1 MAQTT
6 TPCPRCGG
14 QMIADVQ
21 QIFDVGVD
29 PMDKERLL
37 RGAANIAVCPSC
49 GYQSQIAMPIVYHD
63 PEKELLLTYFPS
75 ELNMPLPEQEKVLGP
90 MITKVVNSLP
100 PEKKKGYLFQ
110 PRSMLTYDTLFETI
124 LEADG
129 ITKEMLNE
137 QKYKGELIRR
147 LLQTS
152 PESLTEVIHQEE
164 SHIDQSFFLM
174 LNNTLDAAVQM
185 RDKKSFEALKNLQE
199 VLFKETEFGRELKVQ
214 ADFTQKAIKDLQ
226 ELGGNLNR
234 DTLLDLVLN
243 SPADIYLQTLTGLAR
258 SGMDYEF
265 FTKLS
270 SRIDSAEGEEKE
282 KFAAIRTQLLDLTQ
296 RIDKALAEE
305 KEARRRLLE
314 EILKQDDME
323 SAVYQA
329 VRAIDQQFTDV
340 VNEELAAA
348 RKDGDFMRS
357 GKLQQLLDIIGKPYT
372 APEEI
377 NRLETMLGAESED
390 ALKALIEEEPEMAG
404 DEMKKLVA
412 ELIEEGRTQNSLTP
426 EVMEKLQMIQKV
438 ITEA

>member
-63 PEKELLLTYFPS
+63 PEKELLLTYFPA
-75 ELNMPLPEQEKVLGP
+75 ELNMSLPEQQKIIGP
-90 MITKVVNSLP
+90 LITKVVNSLP
-100 PEKKKGYLFQ
+100 PEKKKGYIFQ
-110 PRSMLTYDTLFETI
+110 PRAMLTYDTLFETI

-147 LLQTS
+147 LIQTS
-152 PESLTEVIHQEE
+152 PDSLVEVIHQEE

-185 RDKKSFEALKNLQE
+185 RDKNSFETLKKVQE
-199 VLFKETEFGRELKVQ
+199 VLFRETAYGRELKAK
-214 ADFTQKAIKDLQ
+214 ADSTQKAITDLQ
-226 ELGGNLNR
+226 NLGENLNR
-234 DTLLDLVLN
+234 DTLLDLALG
-243 SPADIYLQTLTGLAR
+243 SPDETYLQTLAGLAR
-258 SGMDYEF
+258 NGMDYEF
-265 FTKLS
+265 FAKLS
-270 SRIDSAEGEEKE
+270 ARINAAEGEEKE
-282 KFAAIRTQLLDLTQ
+282 KFTGIRTQLLDLTQ
-296 RIDKALAEE
+296 QIDKALAEE
-305 KEARRRLLE
+305 KENRRKLLE
-314 EILKQDDME
+314 ELLKQEDLE
-323 SAVYQA
+323 SAVYQ
-329 VRAIDQQFTDV
+329 VIRAIDQPFTDV

-348 RKDGDFMRS
+348 RKAGDFMRS
-357 GKLQQLLDIIGKPYT
+357 GKLQQLLDIIQKLYT

-377 NRLETMLGAESED
+377 QKLETMLGAETED
-390 ALKALIEEEPEMAG
+390 ALKALIEEDPDLAS

-412 ELIEEGRTQNSLTP
+412 ELIEEGKTQNSLTP
-426 EVMEKLQMIQKV
+426 EVTEKLQMIQKV
-438 ITEA
+438 LG

>member
-1 MAQTT
+1 
-6 TPCPRCGG
+6 
-14 QMIADVQ
+14 MIADVQ

-49 GYQSQIAMPIVYHD
+49 GYQSQIALPIVYHD
-63 PEKELLLTYFPS
+63 PEKELLLTYFPP
-75 ELNMPLPEQEKVLGP
+75 ELNMPLPEQQKVLGP

-110 PRSMLTYDTLFETI
+110 PRTMLTYDTLFETI

-147 LLQTS
+147 LLQTA
-152 PESLTEVIHQEE
+152 PDSLAEVIRQEE

-174 LNNTLDAAVQM
+174 LNNTMDAAVQM
-185 RDKKSFEALKNLQE
+185 RDKDSYEKLRALQD
-199 VLFKETEFGRELKVQ
+199 VLFKETAYGRELKVK
-214 ADFTQKAIKDLQ
+214 ADFTQKAITDLQ
-226 ELGGNLNR
+226 ELGDKLNR
-234 DTLLDLVLN
+234 DTLLELVLN
-243 SPADIYLQTLTGLAR
+243 SPDDVYLQTLTGLAR
-258 SGMDYEF
+258 NGMDYEF

-270 SRIDSAEGEEKE
+270 SRINSAEGEEKE
-282 KFAAIRTQLLDLTQ
+282 KFTKIRTQLLDLTQ

-305 KEARRRLLE
+305 KEARRKLLE

-329 VRAIDQQFTDV
+329 VRAIDQSFTDV

-348 RKDGDFMRS
+348 RKAGDFMRS
-357 GKLQQLLDIIGKPYT
+357 GKLQQLLDLIKKLYT

-377 NRLETMLGAESED
+377 HMLETMLGAETEE
-390 ALKALIEEEPEMAG
+390 ALEALIEETPEMG
-404 DEMKKLVA
+404 SEEMKNLVA
-412 ELIEEGRTQNSLTP
+412 GLIEEGKAQNSLTP
-426 EVMEKLQMIQKV
+426 EVTEKLQMIQKV
-438 ITEA
+438 LSK

>member
-1 MAQTT
+1 
-6 TPCPRCGG
+6 
-14 QMIADVQ
+14 MIADVQ

-49 GYQSQIAMPIVYHD
+49 GYQSQIALPIVYHD
-63 PEKELLLTYFPS
+63 PEKELLLTYFPP
-75 ELNMPLPEQEKVLGP
+75 ELNMPLPEQQKVLGP

-110 PRSMLTYDTLFETI
+110 PRTMLTYDTLFETI

-147 LLQTS
+147 LLQTA
-152 PESLTEVIHQEE
+152 PDSLAEVIRQEE

-174 LNNTLDAAVQM
+174 LNNTMDAAVQM
-185 RDKKSFEALKNLQE
+185 RDKDSYEKLRALQD
-199 VLFKETEFGRELKVQ
+199 VLFKETAYGRELKIK
-214 ADFTQKAIKDLQ
+214 ADFTQKAITDLQ
-226 ELGGNLNR
+226 ELGDRLNR
-234 DTLLDLVLN
+234 DTLLELVLN
-243 SPADIYLQTLTGLAR
+243 SPDDVYLQTLTGLAR
-258 SGMDYEF
+258 NGMDYEF

-270 SRIDSAEGEEKE
+270 SRIESAEGEEKE
-282 KFAAIRTQLLDLTQ
+282 KFTKIRTQLLDLTQ

-305 KEARRRLLE
+305 KEARRKLLE

-329 VRAIDQQFTDV
+329 VRAIDQSFTDV

-348 RKDGDFMRS
+348 RKAGDFMRS
-357 GKLQQLLDIIGKPYT
+357 GKLQQLLDLIKKLYT

-377 NRLETMLGAESED
+377 HMLETMLGAETEE
-390 ALKALIEEEPEMAG
+390 ALEALIEETPEMASE
-404 DEMKKLVA
+404 EMKNLVA
-412 ELIEEGRTQNSLTP
+412 GLIEEGKAQNSLTP
-426 EVMEKLQMIQKV
+426 EVTEKLQMIQKV
-438 ITEA
+438 LSK

>member
-49 GYQSQIAMPIVYHD
+49 GYQSQIALPIVYHD
-63 PEKELLLTYFPS
+63 PEKELLLTYFPP
-75 ELNMPLPEQEKVLGP
+75 ELNMPLPEQQKVLGP

-110 PRSMLTYDTLFETI
+110 PRTMLTYDTLFETI

-147 LLQTS
+147 LLQTA
-152 PESLTEVIHQEE
+152 PDSLAEVIRQEE

-174 LNNTLDAAVQM
+174 LNNTMDAAVQM
-185 RDKKSFEALKNLQE
+185 RDKDSYEKLRALQD
-199 VLFKETEFGRELKVQ
+199 VLFKETAYGRELKVK
-214 ADFTQKAIKDLQ
+214 ADFTQKAITDLQ
-226 ELGGNLNR
+226 ELGDKLNR
-234 DTLLDLVLN
+234 DTLLELVLN
-243 SPADIYLQTLTGLAR
+243 SPDDVYLQTLTGLAR
-258 SGMDYEF
+258 NGMDYEF

-270 SRIDSAEGEEKE
+270 SRINSAEGEEKE
-282 KFAAIRTQLLDLTQ
+282 KFTKIRTQLLDLTQ

-305 KEARRRLLE
+305 KEARRKLLE

-329 VRAIDQQFTDV
+329 VRAIDQSFTDV

-348 RKDGDFMRS
+348 RKAGDFMRS
-357 GKLQQLLDIIGKPYT
+357 GKLQQLLDLIKKLYT

-377 NRLETMLGAESED
+377 HMLETMLGAETEE
-390 ALKALIEEEPEMAG
+390 ALEALIEETPEMAG
-404 DEMKKLVA
+404 EEMKNLVA
-412 ELIEEGRTQNSLTP
+412 GLIEEGKAQNSLTP
-426 EVMEKLQMIQKV
+426 EVTEKLQMIQKV
-438 ITEA
+438 LSK

>member
-49 GYQSQIAMPIVYHD
+49 GYQSQIALPIVYHD
-63 PEKELLLTYFPS
+63 PEKELLLTYFPP
-75 ELNMPLPEQEKVLGP
+75 ELNMPLPEQQKVLGP

-110 PRSMLTYDTLFETI
+110 PRTMLTYDTLFETI

-147 LLQTS
+147 LLQTA
-152 PESLTEVIHQEE
+152 PDSLAEVIRQEE

-174 LNNTLDAAVQM
+174 LNNTMDAAVQM
-185 RDKKSFEALKNLQE
+185 RDKDSYEKLRALQD
-199 VLFKETEFGRELKVQ
+199 VLFKETAYGRELKVK
-214 ADFTQKAIKDLQ
+214 ADFTQKAITDLQ
-226 ELGGNLNR
+226 ELGDRLNR
-234 DTLLDLVLN
+234 DTLLELVLN
-243 SPADIYLQTLTGLAR
+243 SPDDVYLQTLTGLAR
-258 SGMDYEF
+258 NGMDYEF

-282 KFAAIRTQLLDLTQ
+282 KFTKIRTQLLDLTQ

-305 KEARRRLLE
+305 KEARRKLLE

-329 VRAIDQQFTDV
+329 VRAIDQSFTDV

-348 RKDGDFMRS
+348 RKAGDFMRS
-357 GKLQQLLDIIGKPYT
+357 GKLQQLLDLIKKLYT

-377 NRLETMLGAESED
+377 HMLETMLGAETEE
-390 ALKALIEEEPEMAG
+390 ALEALIEETPEMAG
-404 DEMKKLVA
+404 EEMKNLVA
-412 ELIEEGRTQNSLTP
+412 GLIEEGKAQNSLTP
-426 EVMEKLQMIQKV
+426 EVTEKLQMIQKV
-438 ITEA
+438 LSK

>member
-14 QMIADVQ
+14 QMIADIQ
-21 QIFDVGVD
+21 QIFDVSVD

-37 RGAANIAVCPSC
+37 RGAANIAICPSC

-63 PEKELLLTYFPS
+63 PEKELLLTYFPP
-75 ELNMPLPEQEKVLGP
+75 ELNMTVPEQQKIIGP

-110 PRSMLTYDTLFETI
+110 PRTMLTYDTLFETI

-152 PESLTEVIHQEE
+152 PESLVEVIHQEE

-185 RDKKSFEALKNLQE
+185 RDKASFETLKNLQE
-199 VLFKETEFGRELKVQ
+199 VLFRETAYGRELKVK
-214 ADFTQKAIKDLQ
+214 ADFTQKAISDLQ
-226 ELGGNLNR
+226 ALGENLNR
-234 DTLLDLVLN
+234 DSLLELVLN
-243 SPADIYLQTLTGLAR
+243 SPDEIYLQTLTGLAR
-258 SGMDYEF
+258 NGMDYEF
-265 FTKLS
+265 FSKLS
-270 SRIDSAEGEEKE
+270 SRINAAEGEEKE
-282 KFAAIRTQLLDLTQ
+282 KFTTIRTQLLDLTQ

-305 KEARRRLLE
+305 KEARRKLLE

-323 SAVYQA
+323 AAVYQA
-329 VRAIDQQFTDV
+329 VRAIDQEFTDV

-348 RKDGDFMRS
+348 RKSGDFMRS
-357 GKLQQLLDIIGKPYT
+357 GKLQQLLDFIQKLYT
-372 APEEI
+372 APDEI
-377 NRLETMLGAESED
+377 QKLETMLSAETED
-390 ALKALIEEEPEMAG
+390 ALKALIEENPDLASE
-404 DEMKKLVA
+404 EMKKLVA
-412 ELIEEGRTQNSLTP
+412 DLMEEGKAQNSLTP
-426 EVMEKLQMIQKV
+426 EITDKLTMIQKV
-438 ITEA
+438 LSE

>member
-1 MAQTT
+1 
-6 TPCPRCGG
+6 
-14 QMIADVQ
+14 MIADIQ
-21 QIFDVGVD
+21 QIFDVSVD

-37 RGAANIAVCPSC
+37 RGAANIAICPSC

-63 PEKELLLTYFPS
+63 PEKELLLTYFPP
-75 ELNMPLPEQEKVLGP
+75 ELNMSLPEQQKILGP

-110 PRSMLTYDTLFETI
+110 PRTMLTFDTLFETI

-152 PESLTEVIHQEE
+152 QDSLVEVIHQEE

-185 RDKKSFEALKNLQE
+185 RDKTSFEALKKVQE
-199 VLFKETEFGRELKVQ
+199 VLFRETAYGRELKVK
-214 ADFTQKAIKDLQ
+214 ADFTQKAITDLQ
-226 ELGGNLNR
+226 NLGENLNR

-243 SPADIYLQTLTGLAR
+243 SPDDIYLQTLTGLAR

-270 SRIDSAEGEEKE
+270 SRIDAAEGEEKE
-282 KFAAIRTQLLDLTQ
+282 KFTNIRTQLLDLTQ

-305 KEARRRLLE
+305 KETRRKLLE

-323 SAVYQA
+323 SALYQA

-348 RKDGDFMRS
+348 RKSGDFMRS
-357 GKLQQLLDIIGKPYT
+357 GKLQQLLDLIQKLYT
-372 APEEI
+372 APDEI
-377 NRLETMLGAESED
+377 QKLETMLSAETED
-390 ALKALIEEEPEMAG
+390 ALKALIEEDPELAG
-404 DEMKKLVA
+404 EEMKKLVA
-412 ELIEEGRTQNSLTP
+412 DLIEEGKVQNSLTP
-426 EVMEKLQMIQKV
+426 EVMDKLTMIQKV
-438 ITEA
+438 LGA

>member
-14 QMIADVQ
+14 QMIADIQ
-21 QIFDVGVD
+21 QIFDVGAD

-63 PEKELLLTYFPS
+63 PEKELLLTYFPA
-75 ELNMPLPEQEKVLGP
+75 ELNLPLPEQEKILGP
-90 MITKVVNSLP
+90 MITKIVNSLP

-110 PRSMLTYDTLFETI
+110 PRSMLTFDTMFETI
-124 LEADG
+124 LGADG
-129 ITKEMLNE
+129 ITKEMLDE
-137 QKYKGELIRR
+137 QKYKGELLRR

-152 PESLTEVIHQEE
+152 PDSLVEVIHQEE

-185 RDKKSFEALKNLQE
+185 RDKNSFELLKNLQE
-199 VLFKETEFGRELKVQ
+199 TLFKETEFGRQLKVK
-214 ADFTQKAIKDLQ
+214 ADFTQKAISDLQ
-226 ELGGNLNR
+226 ALGENLNR

-243 SPADIYLQTLTGLAR
+243 SPDDVYLQTITGLAR
-258 SGMDYEF
+258 KGMDYEF
-265 FTKLS
+265 FSKLS
-270 SRIDSAEGEEKE
+270 SRINEAAGEEKE
-282 KFAAIRTQLLDLTQ
+282 KYTNIRSQLLDLTQ

-305 KEARRRLLE
+305 KEARRKLLD

-348 RKDGDFMRS
+348 RKAGDFMRS
-357 GKLQQLLDIIGKPYT
+357 GKLQQLLDLIKKLYT

-377 NRLETMLGAESED
+377 QRLETMLAAENEE
-390 ALKALIEEEPEMAG
+390 ALRALIEEDPEMAG
-404 DEMKKLVA
+404 EGMKNLVS
-412 ELIEEGRTQNSLTP
+412 ELLEEGKTQNSLTP
-426 EVMEKLQMIQKV
+426 EVTEKLQMILSV
-438 ITEA
+438 LSA

>member
-29 PMDKERLL
+29 PLDKERLL

-63 PEKELLLTYFPS
+63 PEKELLLTYFPP
-75 ELNMPLPEQEKVLGP
+75 ELNMPMPEQQKVLGP

-110 PRSMLTYDTLFETI
+110 PRTMLTYDTLFETI

-147 LLQTS
+147 LLQTA
-152 PESLTEVIHQEE
+152 PDSLTEVIRQEE

-174 LNNTLDAAVQM
+174 LNNTMDAAVQM
-185 RDKKSFEALKNLQE
+185 RDKDSYEKLRALQD
-199 VLFKETEFGRELKVQ
+199 VLFKETAYGRELKVK
-214 ADFTQKAIKDLQ
+214 ADFTQKAITDLQ
-226 ELGGNLNR
+226 ELGDKLNR
-234 DTLLDLVLN
+234 DTLLELVLN
-243 SPADIYLQTLTGLAR
+243 SPDEVYLQTLTGLAR
-258 SGMDYEF
+258 NGMDYEF

-270 SRIDSAEGEEKE
+270 ACINSAEGEEKE
-282 KFAAIRTQLLDLTQ
+282 KFTQIRTQLLDLTQ

-305 KEARRRLLE
+305 KEARRKLLE

-340 VNEELAAA
+340 VNEELTAA
-348 RKDGDFMRS
+348 RKAGDFMRS
-357 GKLQQLLDIIGKPYT
+357 GKLQQLLDLIQKLYT

-377 NRLETMLGAESED
+377 QRLETMLGAETEE
-390 ALKALIEEEPEMAG
+390 ALEALIEEDPGMASE
-404 DEMKKLVA
+404 EMKNLVA

-426 EVMEKLQMIQKV
+426 EVTEKLQLIQKV
-438 ITEA
+438 LAK

>member
-6 TPCPRCGG
+6 APCPRCGG

-152 PESLTEVIHQEE
+152 PESLAEVIHQEE

-185 RDKKSFEALKNLQE
+185 RDRKSFEALKNLQE

-226 ELGGNLNR
+226 ELGENINR

-243 SPADIYLQTLTGLAR
+243 SPAEIYLQTLTGLAR

-282 KFAAIRTQLLDLTQ
+282 KFANIRTQLLDLTQ

-323 SAVYQA
+323 TAVYQA

-348 RKDGDFMRS
+348 RKAGDFMRS
-357 GKLQQLLDIIGKPYT
+357 GKLQQLLDIIKKLYT

-377 NRLETMLGAESED
+377 HRLETMLGAESED

>member
-21 QIFDVGVD
+21 QIFDVSVD

-37 RGAANIAVCPSC
+37 RGAANIAICPSC

-63 PEKELLLTYFPS
+63 PEKELLLTYFPP
-75 ELNMPLPEQEKVLGP
+75 ELNMPLPEQEKILGP

-110 PRSMLTYDTLFETI
+110 PRSMLTYDTLAETI

-137 QKYKGELIRR
+137 QKYKAELIRR
-147 LLQTS
+147 LIQTS
-152 PESLTEVIHQEE
+152 PDSLVEVIHQEE
-164 SHIDQSFFLM
+164 SHIDQSFFMM

-185 RDKKSFEALKNLQE
+185 RDKQSFETLKNLQE
-199 VLFKETEFGRELKVQ
+199 VLFKETAYGRELKVK
-214 ADFTQKAIKDLQ
+214 ADFTQKAITDLQ
-226 ELGGNLNR
+226 KLGENLNR
-234 DTLLDLVLN
+234 DSLLELVLN
-243 SPADIYLQTLTGLAR
+243 SPDDIYLQTLTGLAR
-258 SGMDYEF
+258 NGMDYEF

-270 SRIDSAEGEEKE
+270 SRINSAEGEEKK
-282 KFAAIRTQLLDLTQ
+282 KFMNIRTQLLDLTQ

-305 KEARRRLLE
+305 KEVRRKLLE

-329 VRAIDQQFTDV
+329 VRAIDEPFTEV

-348 RKDGDFMRS
+348 RKSGDFMRS
-357 GKLQQLLDIIGKPYT
+357 GKLQQLLDLIQKLYT
-372 APEEI
+372 APDEI
-377 NRLETMLGAESED
+377 RKLETLLSAETED
-390 ALKALIEEEPEMAG
+390 ALKALLEEDPDLGGEG
-404 DEMKKLVA
+404 MKKLVD
-412 ELIEEGRTQNSLTP
+412 ELIEEGKTQNSLTP
-426 EVMEKLQMIQKV
+426 EVTEKLTMIQKV
-438 ITEA
+438 LNEG

>member
-29 PMDKERLL
+29 PLDKERLL

-63 PEKELLLTYFPS
+63 PEKELLLTYFPP
-75 ELNMPLPEQEKVLGP
+75 ELNMTVPEQQKIIGP

-110 PRSMLTYDTLFETI
+110 PRTMLTYDTLFETI

-152 PESLTEVIHQEE
+152 PESLVEVIHQEE

-185 RDKKSFEALKNLQE
+185 RDKASFETLKNLQE
-199 VLFKETEFGRELKVQ
+199 VLFRETAYGRELKVK
-214 ADFTQKAIKDLQ
+214 ADFTQKAISDLQ
-226 ELGGNLNR
+226 ALGENLNR
-234 DTLLDLVLN
+234 DSLLELVLN
-243 SPADIYLQTLTGLAR
+243 SPDEIYLQTLTGLAR
-258 SGMDYEF
+258 NGMDYEF
-265 FTKLS
+265 FSKLS
-270 SRIDSAEGEEKE
+270 SRINAAEGEEKE
-282 KFAAIRTQLLDLTQ
+282 KFTTIRTQLLDLTQ

-305 KEARRRLLE
+305 KEARRNLLE

-323 SAVYQA
+323 AAVYQA
-329 VRAIDQQFTDV
+329 VRAIDQEFTEV

-348 RKDGDFMRS
+348 RKSGDFMRS
-357 GKLQQLLDIIGKPYT
+357 GKLQQLLDLIQKLYT
-372 APEEI
+372 APDEI
-377 NRLETMLGAESED
+377 QKLETMLSAETED
-390 ALKALIEEEPEMAG
+390 ALKALIEENPDLASE
-404 DEMKKLVA
+404 EMKKLVA
-412 ELIEEGRTQNSLTP
+412 DLMEEGKAQNSLTP
-426 EVMEKLQMIQKV
+426 EITDKLTMIQKV
-438 ITEA
+438 LSE

>member
-1 MAQTT
+1 
-6 TPCPRCGG
+6 
-14 QMIADVQ
+14 MIADIQ
-21 QIFDVGVD
+21 QIFDVSVD

-37 RGAANIAVCPSC
+37 RGAANIAICPSC

-63 PEKELLLTYFPS
+63 PEKELLLTYFPP
-75 ELNMPLPEQEKVLGP
+75 ELNMSLPEQQKILGP

-110 PRSMLTYDTLFETI
+110 PRTMLTFDTLFETI

-152 PESLTEVIHQEE
+152 DDSLVEVIHQEE

-185 RDKKSFEALKNLQE
+185 RDKTSFEALKKVQE
-199 VLFKETEFGRELKVQ
+199 VLFRETAYGRELKIK
-214 ADFTQKAIKDLQ
+214 ADFTQKAITDLQ
-226 ELGGNLNR
+226 NLGENLNR

-243 SPADIYLQTLTGLAR
+243 SPDEIYLQTLTGLAR

-270 SRIDSAEGEEKE
+270 SRISAAEGEEKE
-282 KFAAIRTQLLDLTQ
+282 KFTNIRTQLLDLTQ

-305 KEARRRLLE
+305 KETRRKLLE

-323 SAVYQA
+323 SALYQA

-348 RKDGDFMRS
+348 RKSGDFMRS
-357 GKLQQLLDIIGKPYT
+357 GKLQQLLDLIQKLYT
-372 APEEI
+372 APDEI
-377 NRLETMLGAESED
+377 QKLETMLGAETED
-390 ALKALIEEEPEMAG
+390 ALKALIEEDPELAG
-404 DEMKKLVA
+404 EEMKKLVA
-412 ELIEEGRTQNSLTP
+412 DLIEEGKNQNSLTP
-426 EVMEKLQMIQKV
+426 EVMDKLTMIQKV
-438 ITEA
+438 LGE

>member
-21 QIFDVGVD
+21 QIFDTGVD

-37 RGAANIAVCPSC
+37 RGAANIAICPSC

-63 PEKELLLTYFPS
+63 PEKELLLTYFPP
-75 ELNMPLPEQEKVLGP
+75 EMNLPLPEQEKILGP
-90 MITKVVNSLP
+90 LISRVVNNLP
-100 PEKKKGYLFQ
+100 PEKKKGDLFQ

-137 QKYKGELIRR
+137 QKYKGELLRR

-152 PESLTEVIHQEE
+152 EDSLLEVIRQEE
-164 SHIDQSFFLM
+164 SHMDQSFFLM

-185 RDKKSFEALKNLQE
+185 RDQKAYDQLLKLQD
-199 VLFKETEFGRELKVQ
+199 VLFAETEYGRMLKVR
-214 ADFTQKAIKDLQ
+214 ADSTQKAITDLQ
-226 ELGGNLNR
+226 DLGAKLNR

-243 SPADIYLQTLTGLAR
+243 SPDEAYLQTITGLAR
-258 SGMDYEF
+258 NGMDYEF

-270 SRIDSAEGEEKE
+270 ARIDAAEGDEKE
-282 KFAAIRTQLLDLTQ
+282 KFMGVRTQLLDLTQ

-305 KEARRRLLE
+305 KDARRRLLE

-323 SAVYQA
+323 AAVYQA
-329 VRAIDQQFTDV
+329 VRAIDQPFTDV

-348 RKDGDFMRS
+348 RKAGDFMRS
-357 GKLQQLLDIIGKPYT
+357 GKLQQLLDLIKKLYT
-372 APEEI
+372 APESI
-377 NRLETMLGAESED
+377 RNLEKMLAAENEK
-390 ALKALIEEEPEMAG
+390 ALDDLIEEEPALADEEMRQ
-404 DEMKKLVA
+404 LVND
-412 ELIEEGRTQNSLTP
+412 LVEEGKKQNSLTP
-426 EVMEKLQMIQKV
+426 DVQAKLELIQKKLNSK
-438 ITEA
+438 

>member
-49 GYQSQIAMPIVYHD
+49 GYQSQIALPIVYHD
-63 PEKELLLTYFPS
+63 PEKELLLTYFPP
-75 ELNMPLPEQEKVLGP
+75 ELNMPLPEQQKVLGP

-110 PRSMLTYDTLFETI
+110 PRTMLTYDTLFETI

-147 LLQTS
+147 LLQTA
-152 PESLTEVIHQEE
+152 PDSLAEVIRQEE

-174 LNNTLDAAVQM
+174 LNNTMDAAVQM
-185 RDKKSFEALKNLQE
+185 RDKDSYEKLRALQD
-199 VLFKETEFGRELKVQ
+199 VLFKETAYGRELKIK
-214 ADFTQKAIKDLQ
+214 ADFTQKAITDLQ
-226 ELGGNLNR
+226 ELGDRLNR
-234 DTLLDLVLN
+234 DTLLELVLN
-243 SPADIYLQTLTGLAR
+243 SPDDVYLQTLTGLAR
-258 SGMDYEF
+258 NGMDYEF

-270 SRIDSAEGEEKE
+270 SRINSAEGEEKE
-282 KFAAIRTQLLDLTQ
+282 KFTKIRTQLLDLTQ

-305 KEARRRLLE
+305 KEARRKLLE

-329 VRAIDQQFTDV
+329 VRAIDQSFTDV

-348 RKDGDFMRS
+348 RKAGDFMRS
-357 GKLQQLLDIIGKPYT
+357 GKLQQLLDLIKKLYT

-377 NRLETMLGAESED
+377 HMLETMLGAETEE
-390 ALKALIEEEPEMAG
+390 ALEALIEETPEMASE
-404 DEMKKLVA
+404 EMKNLVA
-412 ELIEEGRTQNSLTP
+412 GLIEEGKAQNSLTP
-426 EVMEKLQMIQKV
+426 EVTEKLQMIQKV
-438 ITEA
+438 LSK

>member
-21 QIFDVGVD
+21 QIFDVSVD

-37 RGAANIAVCPSC
+37 RGAANIAICPSC

-63 PEKELLLTYFPS
+63 PEKELLLTYFPP
-75 ELNMPLPEQEKVLGP
+75 ELNMTVPEQQKIIGP

-110 PRSMLTYDTLFETI
+110 PRTMLTYDTLFETI

-152 PESLTEVIHQEE
+152 PESLVEVIHQEE

-185 RDKKSFEALKNLQE
+185 RDKASFETLKNLQE
-199 VLFKETEFGRELKVQ
+199 VLFRETAYGRELKVK
-214 ADFTQKAIKDLQ
+214 ADFTQKAISDLQ
-226 ELGGNLNR
+226 ALGENLNR
-234 DTLLDLVLN
+234 DSLLELVLN
-243 SPADIYLQTLTGLAR
+243 SPDEIYLQTLTGLAR
-258 SGMDYEF
+258 NGMDYEF
-265 FTKLS
+265 FSKLS
-270 SRIDSAEGEEKE
+270 SRINAAEGEEKE
-282 KFAAIRTQLLDLTQ
+282 KFTTIRTQLLDLTQ

-305 KEARRRLLE
+305 KEARRNLLE

-323 SAVYQA
+323 AAVYQA
-329 VRAIDQQFTDV
+329 VRAIDQEFTEV

-348 RKDGDFMRS
+348 RKSGDFMRS
-357 GKLQQLLDIIGKPYT
+357 GKLQQMLDLIQKLYT
-372 APEEI
+372 APDEI
-377 NRLETMLGAESED
+377 QKLETMLSAETED
-390 ALKALIEEEPEMAG
+390 ALKALIEENPDLASE
-404 DEMKKLVA
+404 EMKKLVA
-412 ELIEEGRTQNSLTP
+412 DLMEEGKAQNSLTP
-426 EVMEKLQMIQKV
+426 EITDKLTMIQKV
-438 ITEA
+438 LSE

>member
-14 QMIADVQ
+14 QMIADIQ
-21 QIFDVGVD
+21 QIFDVSVD

-63 PEKELLLTYFPS
+63 PEKGLLLTFFPP
-75 ELNMPLPEQEKVLGP
+75 ELNMSLPEQEKILGP
-90 MITKVVNSLP
+90 MITKIVNSLP

-110 PRSMLTYDTLFETI
+110 PRSMLTYDTLIETI

-147 LLQTS
+147 LIQTS
-152 PESLTEVIHQEE
+152 PDSLSEVIRQEE
-164 SHIDQSFFLM
+164 SHMDQSFFLM
-174 LNNTLDAAVQM
+174 LNNTLEAAIQM
-185 RDKKSFEALKNLQE
+185 RDKKAFETLQHLQD
-199 VLFKETEFGRELKVQ
+199 VLFTETEYGRMLK
-214 ADFTQKAIKDLQ
+214 ARAESTQKAITDLQ
-226 ELGGNLNR
+226 NLGENLNR
-234 DTLLDLVLN
+234 DSLLDLVLA
-243 SPADIYLQTLTGLAR
+243 SPDDAYLQTLTGLAR
-258 SGMDYEF
+258 SGMDYDF

-270 SRIDSAEGEEKE
+270 SRISSAEGEAKE
-282 KFAAIRTQLLDLTQ
+282 KYTAIRTQLLDLTQ

-305 KEARRRLLE
+305 KEARKKLLE

-329 VRAIDQQFTDV
+329 VRAIDQPFTDV

-348 RKDGDFMRS
+348 RKAGDFMRS
-357 GKLQQLLDIIGKPYT
+357 GKLQQLLDLIKKLYT
-372 APEEI
+372 APDEI
-377 NRLETMLGAESED
+377 KKLEKMLAAVNED
-390 ALKALIEEEPEMAG
+390 ALRALIEEEPDLAS
-404 DEMKKLVA
+404 DEMKNLVK
-412 ELIEEGRTQNSLTP
+412 ELIEEGKVQNSLTP
-426 EVMEKLQMIQKV
+426 EITEILAMIQRV
-438 ITEA
+438 LEA

>member
-357 GKLQQLLDIIGKPYT
+357 GKLQQLLDIIGKLYT